1 MMRSALK
8 TTTRMGSVA
17 LAALALSLSMVT
29 LSGCGSGAR
38 PGSAATRQKNGEIA
52 FTIKWPEPSRLIPRR
67 ANSIQI
73 RLFRGAS
80 EIATPVVINKP
91 ADFAVGQALVSKAA
105 FSGLDVGGPT
115 TPIEYRVV
123 ATAFPTTGAGGVAQA
138 AGQTAASSILL
149 STTTPSARVP
159 LTMDSTITR
168 IEVAPNN
175 LPSLLVT
182 RSKVLTATCFDA
194 SNNVVLVDDSSIRW
208 ELFGVAVGSLSAT
221 TGNSVTFTG
230 NNAGLAQVSAVVT
243 EPVPNRRSATANI
256 NVVLTAVAD
265 SAFPKFHADQQNTGQ
280 VGINVTGNA
289 TTGARRWD
297 FQASDSV
304 VFSSPAVGKIDPDT
318 GRFLVYVGAYDGRV
332 YAINGQTGVT
342 EWTTPPTGGPIDSS
356 PALSE
361 DGSLYVGSQD
371 GKMYCFD
378 SEDGSQV
385 WTAPFD
391 TGGSIVSSPNI
402 GNDGG
407 LYFGTTGAT
416 SHVFR
421 LSAADGTETWRFT
434 GAGGGIEDSPALSPD
449 GQSVYFGA
457 KDGSVYAL
465 NTTGGTLKA
474 GWPVATGDAIIN
486 SSPAVDRN
494 GNIYIGSLDGKVY
507 ARRPNGTALW
517 TFDAGSPVYATPAIA
532 SNGAGTPTAILVG
545 TFDNNTATDAS
556 KLVAINPTSGV
567 QLWAYPGA
575 TDPAIGAI
583 SSSAAIGKDGTAYVG
598 SYDGNVYAIR
608 SNGARAWM
616 FTVGDILESSP
627 SIGADGTVF
636 IGSYSGSVSAIR

>member
-1 MMRSALK
+1 MRSALK
-8 TTTRMGSVA
+8 TTTRLGSVA
-17 LAALALSLSMVT
+17 LAALALSLSIVA
-29 LSGCGSGAR
+29 LSGCGSGLR
-38 PGSAATRQKNGEIA
+38 PGSGSAATRQKNGEIA
-52 FTIKWPEPSRLIPRR
+52 FTVTWPEPSRLIPR
-67 ANSIQI
+67 AASSIQI
-73 RLFRGAS
+73 RLFRGAL
-80 EIATPVVINKP
+80 EIATPVVLNKP
-91 ADFAVGQALVSKAA
+91 TDFTTGQALVSKAA

-123 ATAFPTTGAGGVAQA
+123 ATAFPTVGASGVAQA
-138 AGQTAASSILL
+138 TGQTAASSVLL

-159 LTMDSTITR
+159 LTMNSTIAR

-175 LPSLLVT
+175 LPSLLVSRFKT
-182 RSKVLTATCFDA
+182 LTATCFDA
-194 SNNVVLVDDSSIRW
+194 SNNVVLVDDGSITW
-208 ELFGVAVGSLSAT
+208 SLVGIAVGHLSGT
-221 TGNSVTFTG
+221 TGNSVVFTG
-230 NNAGLAQVSAVVT
+230 DNAGLAQVQATVT
-243 EPVPNRRSATANI
+243 EPVPNRRSTTVNI

-265 SAFPKFHADQQNTGQ
+265 SSFPKFHADQQNTGQ

-289 TTGARRWD
+289 TAGARRWE
-297 FQASDSV
+297 FLASDSV
-304 VFSSPAVGKIDPDT
+304 VFSSPAVGKVEPGT

-378 SEDGSQV
+378 SEDGTQV
-385 WTAPFD
+385 WAAPFD

-416 SHVFR
+416 SHLFR

-449 GQSVYFGA
+449 GQSLYFGA
-457 KDGSVYAL
+457 KDGSIYAL
-465 NTTGGTLKA
+465 NTTSGSLKA

-486 SSPAVDRN
+486 SSPAVDRA
-494 GNIYIGSLDGKVY
+494 GNVYIGSLDGKVY
-507 ARRPNGTALW
+507 ARRPNGAALW
-517 TFDAGSPVYATPAIA
+517 TFNAGSPVYATPAIA
-532 SNGAGTPTAILVG
+532 SDGAGTPTAIVVG
-545 TFDNNTATDAS
+545 TFDNNTGTDSS

-575 TDPAIGAI
+575 TDPAIGTI
-583 SSSAAIGKDGTAYVG
+583 SSSAAIGRDGTVYVG
-598 SYDGNVYAIR
+598 SYDGNVYAVR
-608 SNGARAWM
+608 NGTRVWT